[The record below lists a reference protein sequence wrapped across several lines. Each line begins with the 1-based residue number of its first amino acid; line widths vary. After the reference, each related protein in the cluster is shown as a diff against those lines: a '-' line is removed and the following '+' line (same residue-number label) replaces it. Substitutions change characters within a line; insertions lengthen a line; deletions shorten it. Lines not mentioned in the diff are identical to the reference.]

1 MRRITALTARR
12 TNRKA
17 SVRIPQE
24 ADDNMKFTD
33 AQKEQA
39 ANISIIDYLNR
50 ANGFTFK
57 KAGRYYQCVEHDS
70 LMIYPDQKGWAWN
83 SQGIKGSDVLAW
95 KQKIEGLTY
104 PEAMNELL
112 GIESNSN
119 SYSMADEVK
128 ATERKPFE
136 LPERN
141 GNNQRV
147 IAYLVKTRQLD
158 RHIVNDCIK
167 QGVIYE
173 DKRHNVVAVGC
184 DENGEAKS
192 ADLRSSSTY
201 GAKFR
206 GCVTESEK
214 RYGFH
219 LDSNCNSDTVFVFEA
234 FIDSLSFLSLRN
246 MSAKARNNPDYY
258 KKFNVLALG
267 GTSDNALTQYVI
279 SRPQISN
286 VVLMLDN
293 DNAGRE
299 GAMKI
304 KSKYEKFNLNCTIR
318 TMPEAYSG
326 CKDQND
332 LLKAFK
338 ESLNQSYNSKT
349 AVSQTRKIS
358 TDQEIV
364 SEKKLTCS
372 R

>member
-1 MRRITALTARR
+1 
-12 TNRKA
+12 
-17 SVRIPQE
+17 
-24 ADDNMKFTD
+24 
-33 AQKEQA
+33 
-39 ANISIIDYLNR
+39 
-50 ANGFTFK
+50 
-57 KAGRYYQCVEHDS
+57 
-70 LMIYPDQKGWAWN
+70 
-83 SQGIKGSDVLAW
+83 
-95 KQKIEGLTY
+95 
-104 PEAMNELL
+104 
-112 GIESNSN
+112 
-119 SYSMADEVK
+119 
-128 ATERKPFE
+128 
-136 LPERN
+136 
-141 GNNQRV
+141 
-147 IAYLVKTRQLD
+147 
-158 RHIVNDCIK
+158 
-167 QGVIYE
+167 
-173 DKRHNVVAVGC
+173 
-184 DENGEAKS
+184 
-192 ADLRSSSTY
+192 
-201 GAKFR
+201 
-206 GCVTESEK
+206 
-214 RYGFH
+214 
-219 LDSNCNSDTVFVFEA
+219 
-234 FIDSLSFLSLRN
+234 